1 MNLPKER
8 KLHPQSLLWQTYLQ
22 ARDECV
28 QPSGNNMTR
37 IRMFALAVS
46 VIAALLAGCGGGGG
60 GGNAAPVPTTEFPV
74 LAGYQARI
82 SAGAADNFNVSGI
95 CTGTASIVTD
105 AATPVTF
112 NGVQAFAAPQTVTVG
127 DSNCGPAHTVSGTS
141 YFNVNYTPLGSSIPG
156 GEYIEFVTPP
166 LPLPA
171 KASVGDSGDYATLAT
186 FVDETKAVSTGK
198 RVLSYVI
205 GRDTINTA
213 IVVLVTK
220 GYNTSD
226 QLIFTQFSRYRI
238 EANGSLTLIVIDNQ
252 PGSTGGAHL
261 LYTKV

>member
-1 MNLPKER
+1 M
-8 KLHPQSLLWQTYLQ
+8 
-22 ARDECV
+22 
-28 QPSGNNMTR
+28 
-37 IRMFALAVS
+37 IRNPMFAFAAS
-46 VIAALLAGCGGGGG
+46 AIAALLAGCGGGGG
-60 GGNAAPVPTTEFPV
+60 GGDAAPVATTEFPV
-74 LAGYQARI
+74 LTGYQARI
-82 SAGAADNFNVSGI
+82 SAGAADNFTVSGI
-95 CTGTASIVTD
+95 CTGTASIVTG

-112 NGVQAFAAPQTVTVG
+112 NGVQAFAAPQTVTVS
-127 DSNCGPAHTVSGTS
+127 DSNCGPASTVSGTS
-141 YFNVNYTPLGSSIPG
+141 YFNANFTPLGSSIPG
-156 GEYIEFVTPP
+156 GEYIEFAEPP
-166 LPLPA
+166 SPLPA
-171 KASVGDSGDYATLAT
+171 KASVGDSEKYATLAT
-186 FVDETKAVSTGK
+186 FRDATKAVSTGK

-226 QLIFTQFSRYRI
+226 QLIFTQLSRYRI

>member
-1 MNLPKER
+1 MIRN
-8 KLHPQSLLWQTYLQ
+8 
-22 ARDECV
+22 
-28 QPSGNNMTR
+28 
-37 IRMFALAVS
+37 RMFAFAAS
-46 VIAALLAGCGGGGG
+46 AIAALFAGCGGGGG
-60 GGNAAPVPTTEFPV
+60 DGNAAPVATTEFPV

-82 SAGAADNFNVSGI
+82 SAGATDNFTVSGI
-95 CTGTASIVTD
+95 CTGTASIVTGK
-105 AATPVTF
+105 AIPVTF
-112 NGVQAFAAPQTVTVG
+112 NGVQAFAASQTVTVS
-127 DSNCGPAHTVSGTS
+127 DSNCGPANTVSGIS
-141 YFNVNYTPLGSSIPG
+141 YFNVDYTPLGSSIPG
-156 GEYIEFVTPP
+156 GEYIEFAEPP
-166 LPLPA
+166 SPLPA
-171 KASVGDSGDYATLAT
+171 KASVGDSKVNYATLAT
-186 FVDETKAVSTGK
+186 FRDETKAVPTGK